1 VKTQPGIVLGN
12 ARLES
17 MMLGI
22 SGSFSGI
29 SMKYISADDALEIV
43 RTRDAGLVNIVE
55 SASENPLPNNIVFWR
70 IDIDSYE
77 KLDAYIR
84 TYSDILEFSATTDIT
99 KKNNYNVQKTKIIEL
114 INILQISRYGVLSI
128 MVLFVLTVA
137 TILYNVI

>member
-55 SASENPLPNNIVFWR
+55 SASENPLRNSIVFSQ